1 VTARTTPVRTPV
13 VDAASSRPWDPVRAA
28 VDSWTC
34 LARMSEIWWTRS
46 AGPAAIDAA
55 RRARFDALVE
65 FARARSPFYRDAWRR
80 LPVRRLRPTELPV
93 VTKAALMAR
102 FDDWV
107 TVPEIKRAA
116 VEAFLADRRQIG
128 ERFLD
133 RFVVWKSSGST
144 GVPGIFVQDGD
155 ALATFDALMAMHQDP
170 GQFAAQ
176 HPWSLLA
183 HGGRAALVSAVGDH
197 FASIASWRRLCQGS
211 PWIAARGFSILDPLP
226 RLVAALN
233 AYRPASLA
241 SYPTMLALL
250 AAERKA
256 GRLRI
261 DPVALWSGGECLMP
275 GTRAEIEG
283 AFGCR
288 VVNEYGASE
297 CMSIAFGCRE
307 GWLHV
312 NADWV
317 LLEPVDDDHRPT
329 PPGQPS
335 RTVLLTNLANRAQ
348 PIIRYDLGDSVVVKP
363 GPCACGSPLP
373 AIQVEGRHDDVVSMT
388 APDGHVVRLLPLA
401 LTTIV
406 EEAGHLHRFQIVQAA
421 SDRLLLR
428 FDRGDERARQAAWR
442 AAAGALHRYLIRQSL
457 PNVGVELD
465 QRGPAADRRS
475 GKLREVVVARATT
488 AGHPRGSR
496 DVGAR

>member
-1 VTARTTPVRTPV
+1 VTARTTPVRAAD
-13 VDAASSRPWDPVRAA
+13 VDAAPGRRWDPLRAA
-28 VDSWTC
+28 VDGWTC
-34 LARMSEIWWTRS
+34 LSRMSGIWWTRS

-55 RRARFDALVE
+55 CRARFDALVE
-65 FARARSPFYRDAWRR
+65 FARARSPFYRDAWRG
-80 LPVRRLRPTELPV
+80 LPARRLHPTELPV

-102 FDDWV
+102 FDEWV

-144 GVPGIFVQDGD
+144 GVPGIFVQDDD
-155 ALATFDALMAMHQDP
+155 ALATFDALMATHQDP
-170 GQFAAQ
+170 GQLVAQ
-176 HPWSLLA
+176 SPWPLLL
-183 HGGRAALVSAVGDH
+183 HGGRAALVCAVGDH

-275 GTRAEIEG
+275 STRAEIEG

-335 RTVLLTNLANRAQ
+335 RTVLLTNLANRVQ

-373 AIQVEGRHDDVVSMT
+373 AIRVEGRHDDVVSMV
-388 APDGHVVRLLPLA
+388 APDGRVVRLLPLA

-406 EEAGHLHRFQIVQAA
+406 EEAAHLHRFQIVQTAP
-421 SDRLLLR
+421 DRLLLR
-428 FDRGDERARQAAWR
+428 FDRGDERARQAAFR
-442 AAAGALHRYLIRQSL
+442 AAAAALRRYLVRQSL
-457 PNVGVELD
+457 PDVRVELD
-465 QRGPAADRRS
+465 PRGPAADRRS

-496 DVGAR
+496 GTGAR